1 MLRRGVLVL
10 ALSLVA
16 CGRKPF
22 DASPEGVA
30 REFLERIE
38 RVDGDPKAA
47 RAAFD
52 LLGKAAQLSLSD
64 RARRA
69 SAATGKRMAPEQMI
83 ATGHYFPRFSPR
95 QWSTRQAGD
104 RAVVTVVGLDP
115 AAERADIPCL
125 REEGRWRIDL
135 ALPPL
140 PPVEKRPGRE

>member
-1 MLRRGVLVL
+1 MLTLP
-10 ALSLVA
+10 A
-16 CGRKPF
+16 CGRRPF

-30 REFLERIE
+30 REFLERMD

-52 LLGKAAQLSLSD
+52 LLGKAAQLALSD

-83 ATGHYFPRFSPR
+83 ATSHFFPRFSPR
-95 QWSTRQAGD
+95 QWSTRAAGD

-115 AAERADIPCL
+115 ATERAEIPCI
-125 REEGRWRIDL
+125 REEGRWRIEI

-140 PPVEKRPGRE
+140 PPVEKRPTRD